1 MSSSLIGRAIKSGS
15 CMWAKIKNYFLTGIL
30 VTAPVVITF
39 WIVISL
45 VRLFDRLVT
54 PLIPF
59 YLNPNSY
66 LPRDVPGL
74 GLIILVIFLVVIG
87 SLTANFFGS
96 WLLKKTDLIIQ
107 RIPLIKV
114 FYKTIKQ
121 ILETI
126 LKTNSDAFR
135 EAVLVEYPRK
145 GVWVIGFTTGDV
157 EGEVKKK
164 LKINMINVF
173 IPTTPNPTSGFLLM
187 VPKSEIKKLNVSVD
201 EAIKTIVS
209 AGIIKLEAKQKK
221 NS

>member
-1 MSSSLIGRAIKSGS
+1 
-15 CMWAKIKNYFLTGIL
+15 MWAKIKNYFLTGIL

-45 VRLFDRLVT
+45 VKLFDNLVT
-54 PLIPF
+54 PIIPY
-59 YLNPNSY
+59 YLNPNVY

-145 GVWVIGFTTGDV
+145 GVWVIGFTTGEV
-157 EGEVKKK
+157 EGEIKNRLKKRF
-164 LKINMINVF
+164 INVF

-187 VPKSEIKKLNVSVD
+187 VSNNEIKKLNVSVD
-201 EAIKTIVS
+201 DAIKTIVS

>member
-1 MSSSLIGRAIKSGS
+1 
-15 CMWAKIKNYFLTGIL
+15 MWAKIKNYFLTGIL

-54 PLIPF
+54 PIIPY
-59 YLNPNSY
+59 YLNPNYY

-74 GLIILVIFLVVIG
+74 GLIILVFFLVLIG

-96 WLLKKTDLIIQ
+96 WILKKTDLIIQ

-164 LKINMINVF
+164 LQKKMTNVF

-187 VPKSEIKKLNVSVD
+187 VPKNELRKLDVTVD

-209 AGIIKLEAKQKK
+209 AGIIKLESKPKK

>member
-1 MSSSLIGRAIKSGS
+1 M
-15 CMWAKIKNYFLTGIL
+15 
-30 VTAPVVITF
+30 VI
-39 WIVISL
+39 
-45 VRLFDRLVT
+45 
-54 PLIPF
+54 
-59 YLNPNSY
+59 
-66 LPRDVPGL
+66 
-74 GLIILVIFLVVIG
+74 IG

-157 EGEVKKK
+157 EGEIKTKLKKK
-164 LKINMINVF
+164 LTNVF
-173 IPTTPNPTSGFLLM
+173 IPTTPNPTSGFFLM
-187 VPKSEIKKLNVSVD
+187 VPNTELKKLNVSVD
-201 EAIKTIVS
+201 DAIKTIVS
-209 AGIIKLEAKQKK
+209 AGIIKLESKRNK